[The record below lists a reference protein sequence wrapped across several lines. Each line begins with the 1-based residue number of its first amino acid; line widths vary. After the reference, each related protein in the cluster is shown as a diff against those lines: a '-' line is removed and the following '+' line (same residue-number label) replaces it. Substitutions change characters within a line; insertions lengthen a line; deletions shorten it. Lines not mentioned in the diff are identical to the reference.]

1 MKKNKTYREKRKEND
16 VKLINLGKI
25 FNKDKGKKPYLLS
38 TKQNPKGSWLP
49 KADLLM
55 NGKNNLY
62 TQIVDEVVLY
72 FALNKISFHHNVGD
86 SDFGFCIPSGHTL
99 SSQISCLNHLFPLRY
114 DKIAVL
120 SIAKQIIPEIVDV
133 FEIETDKFLPG
144 YISFEV
150 VSDKDHLNEIK
161 DNTYLKRGTMCTSI
175 DALIYGKLENG
186 TKIILPIEWKYTENY
201 HEVGKTDK
209 DYSIEDRGKIKE
221 AKGKER
227 LKRYTTLITESRQL
241 ATLKEYRSSVYFFE
255 PFYQLMRQTLWAE
268 QMIKNEKDEK
278 IKADDYIHVHV
289 IPSENKELLEYPYPS
304 SKKGMHETWNSCLSF
319 EDKYKLIDPK
329 DLLSNIDK
337 IKYQTLIDYL
347 TTRYWTE
354 NES

>member
-1 MKKNKTYREKRKEND
+1 MKMNNTYREKRKEND

-25 FNKDKGKKPYLLS
+25 FNEDKGKKPYLLKDKEHPNGFW
-38 TKQNPKGSWLP
+38 TP
-49 KADLLM
+49 KADLLID
-55 NGKNNLY
+55 GKNNLFF
-62 TQIVDEVVLY
+62 QIIDEVISY
-72 FALNKISFHHNVGD
+72 FAMNKITFHHNEGD
-86 SDFGFCIPSGHTL
+86 SDYGLCIPSGHTI
-99 SSQISCLNHLFPLRY
+99 SSQISCLNHLYPLRY
-114 DKIAVL
+114 DKTAVL
-120 SIAKQIIPEIVDV
+120 SIAKKINPEIIDV

-161 DNTYLKRGTMCTSI
+161 NNAELSRGKMCTSI
-175 DALIYGKLENG
+175 DALIYGKLKNG

-201 HEVGKTDK
+201 HEDEKTDK
-209 DYSIEDRGKIKE
+209 DYSIEDRGKIIE

-227 LKRYTTLITESRQL
+227 LRRYTTLITESSQL
-241 ATLKEYRSSVYFFE
+241 ASLKEYRSSVYFFE

-268 QMIKNEKDEK
+268 QMIKNKKDET
-278 IKADDYIHVHV
+278 IKADDYIHIHV
-289 IPSENKELLEYPYPS
+289 IPSENKELLEYRYPTS
-304 SKKGMHETWNSCLSF
+304 GKGMSETWNSCLSSK
-319 EDKYKLIDPK
+319 DKYKLIDPM

-337 IKYQTLIDYL
+337 IKYQTLLEYL